1 MRNGEHGY
9 DEHEQRGGPVTTI
22 ERWIQAAC
30 AELGLAPDAVP
41 VRTVLD
47 LARDVA
53 HQVERPAAPVTAFI
67 LGLAAG
73 RGQNLD
79 EAAASL
85 TDLAAT
91 WPAPDSPAPDSPAP
105 DSPALDSPA
114 PGGAAPDGPAPDG
127 PANDSP
133 APGGGPGSAPGSPPR
148 S

>member
-1 MRNGEHGY
+1 M
-9 DEHEQRGGPVTTI
+9 TTI
-22 ERWIQAAC
+22 ERWVQAAC

-67 LGLAAG
+67 LGLAVG
-73 RGQNLD
+73 RGQSPD

-85 TDLAAT
+85 TELAAT
-91 WPAPDSPAPDSPAP
+91 WPAPGSPAPGSPAPGSPAPGSPAPGSPAPDSTAAGG
-105 DSPALDSPA
+105 SA
-114 PGGAAPDGPAPDG
+114 PG
-127 PANDSP
+127 
-133 APGGGPGSAPGSPPR
+133 GSAPGSSPR